1 MGSLVT
7 PKTLLIWL
15 CVMGVAGGLA
25 QAAEA
30 NPTSSRTRDRE
41 ARCLSHRHHGKKHR
55 CRARRPAGKRG
66 RRSPGAVRVTPPSS
80 APQEKQSPT
89 PAPAAGPPP
98 AAGPSCPTPI
108 LPPLPAGR
116 GGSAIV
122 GGVMW
127 LSGGPAG
134 TCGSSAPTPLGGTIV
149 VTNTQGMTIATVTIG
164 EGEFFDISLPPGEY
178 VVSGTRY
185 VPAPLELGCGPAT
198 GAATFAAGRAVT
210 ISEGEA
216 TDVYCAGAIS

>member
-1 MGSLVT
+1 MSSLVT

-30 NPTSSRTRDRE
+30 NPTSSRTRTRE
-41 ARCLSHRHHGKKHR
+41 ARCLSHRHHAKKHR
-55 CRARRPAGKRG
+55 CRVRRPAGKRG
-66 RRSPGAVRVTPPSS
+66 RQSPRAVRLKPPSS
-80 APQEKQSPT
+80 APQEQPSPT

-98 AAGPSCPTPI
+98 AGPTCPTPT
-108 LPPLPAGR
+108 LPSLPAGR

-134 TCGSSAPTPLGGTIV
+134 TCGSNAPTPLGGTIV
-149 VTNTQGMTIATVTIG
+149 VTNDQGATIATVTIG
-164 EGEFFDISLPPGEY
+164 EGEFFDISVPPGEY
-178 VVSGTRY
+178 VVNGTRY
-185 VPAPLELGCGPAT
+185 VPAPLELGCGPPT
-198 GAATFAAGRAVT
+198 GAATFTAGQTVT
-210 ISEGEA
+210 VSEGQA